1 MSEEQTADSGQ
12 QTAADASDTGQDTAD
27 SGQQQTAPAKTFTQ
41 EDVNKMMAREKNQ
54 GRSSALKELGID
66 PKDTAT
72 IDEIKKLLESKKPES
87 QKLAEQQIEHQ
98 NRIQAAEQRAFLAE
112 VKAEMMQ
119 SGVQRDYLDD
129 AMALVMA
136 KKTGDEFDL
145 NAEIGTL
152 KTKYPVWFD
161 AGEPAKPKGLTGTGN
176 PIKPGSG
183 SGQKQE
189 VNLGQRLAEKKK
201 SGSVTTTHWGN
212 K

>member
-1 MSEEQTADSGQ
+1 MSENQTADSGQ

-98 NRIQAAEQRAFLAE
+98 NKIQAAEQRAFLAE
-112 VKAEMMQ
+112 VKAGIMLA
-119 SGVQRDYLDD
+119 GANPDYIDD
-129 AMALVMA
+129 VIAIVTARETNSENLTETVEA
-136 KKTGDEFDL
+136 V
-145 NAEIGTL
+145 
-152 KTKYPVWFD
+152 KTKYPAFFQVTEK
-161 AGEPAKPKGLTGTGN
+161 ASGLKGTGN